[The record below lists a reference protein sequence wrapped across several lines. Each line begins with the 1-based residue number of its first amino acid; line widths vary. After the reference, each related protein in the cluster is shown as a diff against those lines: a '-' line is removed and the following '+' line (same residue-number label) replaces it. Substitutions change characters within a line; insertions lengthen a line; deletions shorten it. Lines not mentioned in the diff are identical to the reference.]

1 MKLSLFSAEGLSL
14 TLGWTLVHFL
24 WQGTLIAVVLACV
37 LALLQKR
44 SAQLRYVICCVAM
57 TLMMISPLI
66 TFSQLSYSDTHRE
79 AIKVQTIPDGLL
91 SPVVHSFRLHDSQ
104 LHSFTGAM
112 NRAMPWLLTLWM
124 AGVVVLLVRLS
135 MGLFVTSQMKKIG
148 LLPIPVELER
158 RLQLLL
164 QCFSVTRPVRL
175 VHSALVQVPTV
186 IGWLRPVILI
196 PIGFLT
202 GLTTVQ
208 VEAILVHELA
218 HIRRHDYLLGVMQAV
233 AEATLFY
240 HPAVWWVSKTIR
252 TEREHCC
259 DDLAV
264 TTIGSPILYARALS
278 LLEER
283 RSQTPSTALAANG
296 GVLTMRIQRILGI
309 AKSPSLPNPASV
321 LLLGVLIACISV
333 AMVGTAQTRCFSY
346 IKLDVPG
353 LPEAD
358 RLPVLETL
366 QKDTSC
372 SSTRLSEQALW
383 SIHDLGYFK
392 AELTPGTTTDAS
404 ASVPTIA
411 ITLGAQYHFGGFIIH
426 GNHTLTSQQVQAAY
440 TLHPGDLVTFSLI
453 GKTIMN
459 LQTSYGQAGF
469 KNVVTLPTAD
479 VDDKTHTV
487 TMELNVD
494 EGAKVSS

>member
-1 MKLSLFSAEGLSL
+1 MNLNLFPAAGLSRA
-14 TLGWTLVHFL
+14 LGWTLVQFL
-24 WQGTLIAVVLACV
+24 WQGTLIALVLACV
-37 LALLQKR
+37 LALLHKR
-44 SAQLRYVICCVAM
+44 SAQLRYVVCCVAM
-57 TLMMISPLI
+57 TLMIIAPLI
-66 TFSQLSYSDTHRE
+66 TLSHLSSSNSHRE
-79 AIKVQTIPDGLL
+79 AIKVQTIPDNLL
-91 SPVVHSFRLHDSQ
+91 SHVVNSFRLHDSQ
-104 LHSFTGAM
+104 LQSFTTAM
-112 NRAMPWLLTLWM
+112 NRAMPGLLTFWI
-124 AGVVVLLVRLS
+124 AGVVVFLVRLS
-135 MGLFVTSQMKKIG
+135 AGLFVTSRMKKIG
-148 LLPIPVELER
+148 LLLIPVELER
-158 RLQLLL
+158 SLQLLL
-164 QCFSVTRPVRL
+164 KRFSVTRPIRL
-175 VHSALVQVPTV
+175 AHSALVQVPTV

-196 PIGFLT
+196 PVGFLT
-202 GLTTVQ
+202 SLSAVQ

-218 HIRRHDYLLGVMQAV
+218 HIRRHDYLVSVLQAI
-233 AEATLFY
+233 AEATLYY
-240 HPAVWWVSKTIR
+240 HPAVWWVSKRIR
-252 TEREHCC
+252 TERENCC

-283 RSQTPSTALAANG
+283 RSQTPSIALASNG
-296 GVLTMRIQRILGI
+296 GVLTMRIQRILGL

-321 LLLGVLIACISV
+321 LLLVILIACISV
-333 AMVGTAQTRCFSY
+333 AVIGTAQTRCFSE

-358 RLPVLETL
+358 RLSVLETL

-372 SSTRLSEQALW
+372 SSTHLSEQALW

-392 AELTPGTTTDAS
+392 AALTPGMMTAAS

-426 GNHTLTSQQVQAAY
+426 GNHALTSQQVQAAY
-440 TLHPGDLVTFSLI
+440 ALHPGDLVTFSLI
-453 GKTIMN
+453 GKTLMN
-459 LQTSYGQAGF
+459 LQTSYVQAGF
-469 KNVVTLPTAD
+469 KNVVTLPTAN

>member
-1 MKLSLFSAEGLSL
+1 MKLNLFSAEGLSL
-14 TLGWTLVHFL
+14 ALGWTLVHFL

-37 LALLQKR
+37 LALLQKQ

-57 TLMMISPLI
+57 TLMISAPLI
-66 TFSQLSYSDTHRE
+66 TFSQLSYSDTHRQ
-79 AIKVQTIPDGLL
+79 AIQVQTIPDRLW
-91 SPVVHSFRLHDSQ
+91 SPVVHSFRLHDSHFQ
-104 LHSFTGAM
+104 SFTGAM

-124 AGVVVLLVRLS
+124 AGVILLLVRLS
-135 MGLFVTSQMKKIG
+135 MGLFVTSRMKKIG

-164 QCFSVTRPVRL
+164 QQLTVTRPVRL
-175 VHSALVQVPTV
+175 AHSALVQVPTV

-196 PIGFLT
+196 PVGFLT
-202 GLTTVQ
+202 GLTAVQ

-218 HIRRHDYLLGVMQAV
+218 HIRRHDYLVGVVQAV
-233 AEATLFY
+233 AEAILFY
-240 HPAVWWVSKTIR
+240 HPAVWCVSKRIR

-283 RSQTPSTALAANG
+283 RSQTPSIALAANG
-296 GVLTMRIQRILGI
+296 GVLTMRIERILGL
-309 AKSPSLPNPASV
+309 AKSPSPPNAASV
-321 LLLGVLIACISV
+321 LLLGILIACISV
-333 AMVGTAQTRCFSY
+333 ATVGTAQTRCFSE

-358 RLPVLETL
+358 RLSVLETL

-372 SSTRLSEQALW
+372 SSTHLSEQALW

-392 AELTPGTTTDAS
+392 AALTPGTMTAAS

-411 ITLGAQYHFGGFIIH
+411 ITLGTQYHFGGFIVH

-440 TLHPGDLVTFSLI
+440 ALHPGDLVTFSLI
-453 GKTIMN
+453 GKTLMN
-459 LQTSYGQAGF
+459 LQTSYVQAGF

-494 EGAKVSS
+494 EGAKVSP